1 MTGARGEAA
10 AVDEGWLSGRTR
22 AAEAAVGGFDL
33 SECVREPI
41 HLLGG
46 VQSHGTL
53 LAVDADTGIVDTAAA
68 NTDVLLGI
76 AAADLVGSSVTRVL
90 APEDWAEAV
99 ETVRAGGGE
108 AGDTGADAALPVEA
122 GAVAGARRAF
132 DLSVHRSDPLGPL
145 LLLEFEPREG
155 TDAFGFSGFYQGV
168 RRALTRLRSAT
179 TVVAGCRAAVRE
191 VRALTGFD
199 RVVAYRFDGAQG
211 PGEVV
216 AEDVVDGWEPWLGLW
231 FPATDIPPQARRLYE
246 ENWIRVIADVDDPTV
261 GLHPPRRAATGA
273 PLDLSRAALR
283 TVSGFHLEYLRNIGV
298 RSSMSVSIIREGRL
312 WGLIACHGAQ
322 PRRLAPEVR
331 SACEL
336 FGAAFSLK
344 LAAIEERERA
354 DALDGSGE
362 RAAAVAELLDADVEA
377 SLLRHEAA
385 VRALVAADGVT
396 LVRDRRTV
404 SAGPVALPPALVAEL
419 GRRAATLPP
428 GTVWAT
434 DRLPETLAGEG
445 DPSPRPGSG
454 TASGTDPG
462 RGGAPTGAPHRTA
475 VGSATAPGAGP
486 LQGAG
491 PDGPSASGPD
501 RTPYDGPAGPA
512 TVGAGDGEV
521 GPPAGVLLIPLGGAG
536 DFLAWSRRERPMPR
550 RWAADPAA
558 PVRIGPRGERLTP
571 RGSGEVIRSLMRG
584 RSLPWTARDRAAALE
599 MLRMLT
605 GLVLR
610 HAEELGTLNEQLR
623 LSNLDLDSFA
633 HAAAHDLKEPLRGI
647 SNAATFTLED
657 AANVLDATSVRRL
670 ETMQRLAGRMDEL
683 LNSLL
688 HYARL
693 GQTGLRRTDVSLDGV
708 LDAALEVAGP
718 RLAEEGVRVVR
729 PERLPDVRADET
741 RLYEILVNLLVNAAK
756 YAADRPDRTVAIAVE
771 RAAVPGGGTADA
783 IVVRDNGIGIPA
795 DRQEEVFDLFRR
807 LHGPGEHG
815 GGTGVGL
822 AVVRR
827 IVEHHGGR
835 LWLDSAPGRG
845 TAFLFTLGGPDQP

>member
-53 LAVDADTGIVDTAAA
+53 LAVDAATAIVDTAAT
-68 NTDVLLGI
+68 NTDALLGV
-76 AAADLVGSSVTRVL
+76 AADDLVGSPVTRVL
-90 APEDWAEAV
+90 AADDWANAV
-99 ETVRAGGGE
+99 EAVRAGCGE
-108 AGDTGADAALPVEA
+108 DGDTGADAALPVEA
-122 GAVAGARRAF
+122 GAEGALRPF
-132 DLSVHRSDPLGPL
+132 DLSVHRSGPLGPL

-155 TDAFGFSGFYQGV
+155 ADAFGFSGFYQGV
-168 RRALTRLRSAT
+168 RRALTRLRSAA
-179 TVVAGCRAAVRE
+179 TVVAGCRTAVRE

-199 RVVAYRFDGAQG
+199 RVVAYRFDGAHG

-216 AEDVVDGWEPWLGLW
+216 AEDVADGWEPWLGLW

-261 GLHPPRRAATGA
+261 GLHPPLRAATDA

-312 WGLIACHGAQ
+312 WGLIACHGAE

-336 FGAAFSLK
+336 FGAAFSLQ

-354 DALDGSGE
+354 DALGESGE
-362 RAAAVAELLDADVEA
+362 RTAAVAELLDADVEA
-377 SLLRHEAA
+377 SLLRHESA
-385 VRALVAADGVT
+385 VRSLVAADGVT
-396 LVRDRRTV
+396 LVRDRRVV
-404 SAGPVALPPALVAEL
+404 SAGSTVLSPALVDEL
-419 GRRAATLPP
+419 GRRAAALAP

-434 DRLPETLAGEG
+434 DRLTETLVEESAAAAGEATTDG
-445 DPSPRPGSG
+445 AGAGEPDGRSPGTVPGSG
-454 TASGTDPG
+454 AA
-462 RGGAPTGAPHRTA
+462 GGAGKGIADARAGAGATA
-475 VGSATAPGAGP
+475 EEPGELVGTEGSA
-486 LQGAG
+486 
-491 PDGPSASGPD
+491 PSDA
-501 RTPYDGPAGPA
+501 PAGI
-512 TVGAGDGEV
+512 
-521 GPPAGVLLIPLGGAG
+521 LLIPLGGSG
-536 DFLAWSRRERPMPR
+536 DFLAWSRHERPMPR
-550 RWAADPAA
+550 KWAADPAA

-584 RSLPWTARDRAAALE
+584 RSLPWTARNRAAALE
-599 MLRMLT
+599 TLRMLT

-610 HAEELGTLNEQLR
+610 HADELSTLNERLR

-657 AANVLDATSVRRL
+657 AANDLDATSVRRL
-670 ETMQRLAGRMDEL
+670 ETMRRLAGRMDEL

-693 GQTGLRRTDVSLDGV
+693 GQTGLQRTDVSLDGV
-708 LDAALEVAGP
+708 VDAALEVAGP
-718 RLAEEGVRVVR
+718 RLAERGVRVVR
-729 PERLPDVRADET
+729 PDRLPDVRADET
-741 RLYEILVNLLVNAAK
+741 RLYEILVNLFVNAAK
-756 YAADRPDRTVAIAVE
+756 YASDRPDRTVEIAVE
-771 RAAVPGGGTADA
+771 RVAVPGGETGDA

-807 LHGPGEHG
+807 LHGPAEHG

-835 LWLDSAPGRG
+835 LWLDSTPGRG
-845 TAFLFTLGGPDQP
+845 TAFLFTLGGSDQP